1 MTGRGW
7 RELSAR
13 MFERQAEP
21 EASFAAA
28 AISGKEAEPWR
39 VDIVIWFI
47 AEIPEPLH
55 AKWRSS

>member
-1 MTGRGW
+1 
-7 RELSAR
+7 

-39 VDIVIWFI
+39 VDIAGWFGFR
-47 AEIPEPLH
+47 AQDQTLLRYP
-55 AKWRSS
+55 